1 MKTKSFRLTDEDE
14 KILEE
19 LAIKYKMSHSELIR
33 FLIRKEYEKLM
44 KFYEQVYAEDFYSE
58 G

>member
-1 MKTKSFRLTDEDE
+1 M
-14 KILEE
+14 LEE
-19 LAIKYKMSHSELIR
+19 LAEKYKMSTSELIR
-33 FLIRKEYEKLM
+33 FLIKREYEKLM